1 MNLGFGPTGLTTP
14 LLVNSFVRMSQAPPP
29 DDGRDSSPPQKP
41 LASWYAQ
48 GLSDGVGDR
57 LLMFDNSDAPSLEL
71 LRVRPELA
79 SAPGFEEALRE
90 RVQRLSRFRHPS
102 FARVRSVEN
111 LEPDEGLAVVSNYTP
126 GKRLSELL
134 HQANG
139 PRFAKALIRQLAPA
153 LALLQEQ
160 SAGPGHG
167 TLNLDRIVVTP
178 EGRLTIVEYVL
189 GAAIDTL
196 GLNSSQLASLG
207 IAVPASDGET
217 SAPLDASTDIYQL
230 GLIALSVLR
239 RPASGC
245 GRASTGVRASQPV
258 RRSGGAGWCL
268 VLTAS
273 STLDRTGASSRRRDI
288 PVVRGGAD
296 SARGAAPGGSKERAP
311 TPWHR
316 GTLRRGGFAHAGRA
330 SRRRPARTR
339 RQYAAFRQVH

>member
-1 MNLGFGPTGLTTP
+1 
-14 LLVNSFVRMSQAPPP
+14 
-29 DDGRDSSPPQKP
+29 
-41 LASWYAQ
+41 
-48 GLSDGVGDR
+48 LSDGVGDR

-102 FARVRSVEN
+102 FARVRAVEN
-111 LEPDEGLAVVSNYTP
+111 LEPDDGLAVVSNYTP

-134 HQANG
+134 DQANG

-217 SAPLDASTDIYQL
+217 SAPLDAYTDIYRL
-230 GLIALSVLR
+230 AHRPVSAA
-239 RPASGC
+239 RPALGAGEHPQASGL
-245 GRASTGVRASQPV
+245 QPV
-258 RRSGGAGWCL
+258 RRSGERMVSRSHRFFNAGSNGRFKS
-268 VLTAS
+268 TARHS
-273 STLDRTGASSRRRDI
+273 VA
-288 PVVRGGAD
+288 RGGAE
-296 SARGAAPGGSKERAP
+296 SARGAAPGGSEESPRPGIAERPPPGSPSPVGPSVASQP
-311 TPWHR
+311 EPVGNTQPFDR
-316 GTLRRGGFAHAGRA
+316 FTETIRRLRSAEKPEQISRETGAA
-330 SRRRPARTR
+330 S
-339 RQYAAFRQVH
+339 QE